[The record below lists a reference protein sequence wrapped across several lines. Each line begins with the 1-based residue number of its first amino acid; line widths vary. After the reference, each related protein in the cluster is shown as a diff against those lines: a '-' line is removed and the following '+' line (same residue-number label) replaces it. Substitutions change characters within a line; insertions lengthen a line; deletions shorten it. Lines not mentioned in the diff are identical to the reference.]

1 MAKFFLITSLLVLLV
16 KIVSNGS
23 CEGSGYEVA
32 ECLDRLSE
40 QEIELDYHCC
50 LLTGNPKS
58 ESHQSNQCVGVNHE
72 SYDNLD
78 VIMNY
83 YSDYYD
89 SLSVDCKSYYCNIYL
104 LYFLLILV
112 LLI

>member
-50 LLTGNPKS
+50 LLTGNP
-58 ESHQSNQCVGVNHE
+58 
-72 SYDNLD
+72 
-78 VIMNY
+78 
-83 YSDYYD
+83 
-89 SLSVDCKSYYCNIYL
+89 
-104 LYFLLILV
+104 
-112 LLI
+112 